1 MRTQNQTKNEFNNG
15 ESLLLLV
22 APALV
27 VLRRVRPDAPVL
39 RRRPHQV
46 LVPLPVYNS
55 VGRVNSKSQREFV
68 GCNSIKVVLYRD
80 TGSVDPGSG
89 PILGSVSGSEI
100 HILGIAYAKDTFS
113 LY

>member
-22 APALV
+22 APLPLV
-27 VLRRVRPDAPVL
+27 VLHRVRPDAPVL

-46 LVPLPVYNS
+46 LVPLPVFNS
-55 VGRVNSKSQREFV
+55 VGRVNSKSQREF
-68 GCNSIKVVLYRD
+68 GCNSIMVVLYQD

-89 PILGSVSGSEI
+89 PIFTGRSAEAGLD
-100 HILGIAYAKDTFS
+100 LT
-113 LY
+113 L